1 MKIVLSFF
9 SYSQDVYTG
18 SQDGSIYIY
27 DKLTGEIVKK
37 LCGHTNVVRDVSWHP
52 SKSFLFSSSW
62 DGGIIAWDFA
72 RK

>member
-1 MKIVLSFF
+1 
-9 SYSQDVYTG
+9 
-18 SQDGSIYIY
+18 
-27 DKLTGEIVKK
+27 LTGEIAKK

-52 SKSFLFSSSW
+52 SKSFLLSTSW